1 MEKKWY
7 QRNWVIA
14 LLLYFCFPVGVYLM
28 WKYSSWPSIIKK
40 VISGLAILVV
50 CVIGIDLI
58 GQDYSSKPNVPVLT
72 EEEYYNEGKA
82 FLSEK
87 QYAEASAY
95 LSQLDSYKDAADLK
109 QYADDMVRL
118 AEIEQEIDVAKEDT
132 QAELIEELKGI
143 RLNSKYDNVKSLAAF
158 HMVKAYYL
166 QGDYSNANTAY
177 HMAKVNDSEYD
188 IDLAVIKAESLFQR
202 IRTGAEYPIEEY
214 RNVKVDIFKYG
225 NFKISMPA
233 EDTLKVSCE
242 LSDRANNA
250 ADGWIGKKIESSS
263 VKYDFSIPKNAI
275 SNGSGSIDIKTNLT
289 MKFFGMA
296 VKGNISSTHNFKTG
310 EMTSGEWE
318 YSGSLNSIMDVIGED
333 PAFKK
338 EYVANTFPAILKC
351 VGECF
356 DSNNAEITFDEIIAA
371 LSGNL
376 EEEVYAATVENLH
389 AFIENSDNTT
399 NLTETEN
406 AEENYAEQHEAS
418 QVTPSVIGEEQAK
431 DNLLQG
437 LAVIYPEY
445 ADCRYE
451 FYDNG
456 EDDMYYSYQVFLAE
470 DLGYANNNM
479 GFYKVDKYTGVVY
492 YDNMATLELEE
503 IYSP

>member
-1 MEKKWY
+1 MKKKWY
-7 QRNWVIA
+7 QYSVVVI
-14 LLLYFCFPVGVYLM
+14 LLLYFCWPIGLFLM
-28 WKYSSWPSIIKK
+28 WKYTSWSNKVKKGVTIVIVGLCIIGMFIGLTAGK
-40 VISGLAILVV
+40 V
-50 CVIGIDLI
+50 D
-58 GQDYSSKPNVPVLT
+58 VPKLT
-72 EEEYYNEGKA
+72 EEEYYNEGKN
-82 FLSEK
+82 FIVEK
-87 QYAEASAY
+87 QYAEALVY
-95 LSQLDSYKDAADLK
+95 LGQLDAYKDSEDLK
-109 QYADDMVRL
+109 QYADAMIRL
-118 AEIEQEIDVAKEDT
+118 AEIEKELGDAKAEKLGELVDELED
-132 QAELIEELKGI
+132 I
-143 RLNSKYDNVKSLAAF
+143 RLNNKYDNIKSLAAF
-158 HMVKAYYL
+158 HLVKGYYL

-188 IDLAVIKAESLFQR
+188 IDLAAIKAESLFQR

-225 NFKISMPA
+225 DFKISMPA
-233 EDTLKVSCE
+233 EDTLKISCE

-389 AFIENSDNTT
+389 TFIENSDNTT